1 MIDYK
6 RLVAQTSNLSLLLV
20 EDYEPLRNDMTE
32 ILEDFFKT
40 VMVAAD
46 GSKAL
51 ELYKE
56 YHATYNK
63 GFDLV
68 ISDIQMP
75 VMNGVELSEALRDI
89 DTDQQII
96 ILSAHTDSD
105 YLLRL
110 INLGIAQFI
119 TKPIQHE
126 KLLNTLCH
134 VSKKLVIKEVKF
146 PDKHIIHLSENYTW
160 DQEKL
165 LLTKNGS
172 DVELTRYELRLL
184 QLFLRKAE
192 QICTNADIMQDFYE
206 NDIDIS
212 EKNIRNLVFKLRKKL
227 PEQLINSLYGLGYKF
242 TPLGNL

>member
-1 MIDYK
+1 MLDYK
-6 RLVAQTSNLSLLLV
+6 KLVSQTRDLSLLLV

-40 VMVAAD
+40 VTVAAD
-46 GSKAL
+46 GRKAL

-56 YHATYNK
+56 YHAAYNK

-75 VMNGVELSEALRDI
+75 VMNGVELSEALREI
-89 DTDQQII
+89 DADQKII
-96 ILSAHTDSD
+96 ILSAHTDSH

-119 TKPIQHE
+119 TKPVQHE
-126 KLLNTLCH
+126 KLLDTLYD
-134 VSKKLVIKEVKF
+134 VSRKLVIKQVKF
-146 PDKHIIHLSENYTW
+146 PDKHIIHLGENYIW

-172 DVELTRYELRLL
+172 DVELTRYELLLL
-184 QLFLRKAE
+184 QLFLCKAE
-192 QICTNADIMQDFYE
+192 QICTNADIMQDFYV

-212 EKNIRNLVFKLRKKL
+212 EKNIRNLVFNLRKKL
-227 PEQLINSLYGLGYKF
+227 PEGCIISLYGLGYKF
-242 TPLGNL
+242 TPLI